1 MFKRIRKWW
10 VGKKVDD
17 LRSDV
22 IKNPGIEIEAYYDG
36 ARLVVVV
43 VKYLHTSRVSDFK
56 VIASVGAM
64 REQYKIKVQQIEAY
78 PEYVECMI
86 APISE
91 GRGEFIPGTDIITMD
106 HLQRIIKELN
116 SQSQV
121 LFTEHHI

>member
-1 MFKRIRKWW
+1 M
-10 VGKKVDD
+10 GKKVDD

-36 ARLVVVV
+36 PRLVVVV

-91 GRGEFIPGTDIITMD
+91 GHGEFIPGTDIITMD